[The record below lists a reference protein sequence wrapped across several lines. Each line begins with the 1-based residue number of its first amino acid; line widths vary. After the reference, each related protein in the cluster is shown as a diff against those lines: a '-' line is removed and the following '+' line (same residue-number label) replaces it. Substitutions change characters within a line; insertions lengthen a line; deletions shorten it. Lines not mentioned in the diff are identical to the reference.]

1 VLNAGLNIAML
12 SVPADPCETVTLI
25 ATDPGSESLGC
36 ACFTLDIR
44 TLSIVNIWAR
54 TYHGSKLYP
63 NTYTAFLHGERL
75 AKIEAHEALLLK
87 VLQDE
92 RPVCLVCE
100 SPFIN
105 MKRPQAYG
113 ALMEV
118 ISAIRSAMRQYDFQR
133 PMYMV
138 DPPSAKK
145 AVGAPGNAD
154 KLTVQQ
160 HILANQEIMRALSSP
175 LHSLDEHSFDAI
187 AIGYHQVLQYRK
199 TI

>member
-1 VLNAGLNIAML
+1 ML
-12 SVPADPCETVTLI
+12 TLPADPCETVTLI

-44 TLSIVNIWAR
+44 TLSILRIWAQ
-54 TYHGSKLYP
+54 THHGSRLYP
-63 NTYTAFLHGERL
+63 NTYTSFLYGERI
-75 AKIEAHEALLLK
+75 AKIEAHETLMLK
-87 VLQDE
+87 ILQQE
-92 RPVCLVCE
+92 RPISLVCE

-118 ISAIRSAMRQYDFQR
+118 ICAIRSAMRQYDSQR

-154 KLTVQQ
+154 KLTVQK
-160 HILANQEIMRALSSP
+160 HILANQEIMQALTSP
-175 LHSLDEHSFDAI
+175 IASLDEHSFDAI
-187 AIGYHQVLQYRK
+187 AIGYHQVLQYRNA
-199 TI
+199 T